1 MMGIMDMFKKNP
13 LEKLSMRELQGEE
26 LRLRN
31 KLDRIKKDVNEIE
44 KKKKQLFQEGVGAD
58 FLKKKMIAQEMK
70 SLDLEQKLRMKDFMT
85 AQRQHTLI
93 KNLVIVKRYQRELE
107 SQGIWKKLTS
117 IDPEK
122 LENALININ
131 LDGKAFDSILDDLN
145 RVFEMRLADE
155 SLKEDP
161 AEKELMEAWAKVE
174 SEESPEKIFDEVKK
188 KIEKE
193 EEI

>member
-1 MMGIMDMFKKNP
+1 MGFMDVFKKNP

-31 KLDRIKKDVNEIE
+31 KLDRIKRDVNEIE

-58 FLKKKMIAQEMK
+58 FLKKKMIAQEIK
-70 SLDLEQKLRMKDFMT
+70 SLDLEQKLKMKDFMT
-85 AQRQHTLI
+85 AQRQYTLI

-107 SQGIWKKLTS
+107 AQGVWKKLTS
-117 IDPEK
+117 MEPEELEKVLIDV
-122 LENALININ
+122 N
-131 LDGKAFDSILDDLN
+131 LDGKAFDGILDDLN

-161 AEKELMEAWAKVE
+161 VERDLMEAWAKVE
-174 SEESPEKIFDEVKK
+174 SGESPEKVFEEVKR

>member
-1 MMGIMDMFKKNP
+1 MGFMDVFKKNP

-31 KLDRIKKDVNEIE
+31 KLDRIKRDVNEIE

-58 FLKKKMIAQEMK
+58 FLKKKMIAQEIK
-70 SLDLEQKLRMKDFMT
+70 SLDLEQKLKMKDFMT
-85 AQRQHTLI
+85 AQRQYTLI

-107 SQGIWKKLTS
+107 AQGVWKKLTS
-117 IDPEK
+117 MEPEELEKVLIDVD
-122 LENALININ
+122 
-131 LDGKAFDSILDDLN
+131 LDGKAFDGILDDLN

-161 AEKELMEAWAKVE
+161 VERDLMEAWAKVE
-174 SEESPEKIFDEVKK
+174 SGESPEKVFEEVKR

>member
-1 MMGIMDMFKKNP
+1 MDVFKKNP

-31 KLDRIKKDVNEIE
+31 RLDRIKRDVNEIE

-58 FLKKKMIAQEMK
+58 FLKKKMIAQEIK
-70 SLDLEQKLRMKDFMT
+70 SLDLEQKLKMKDFMT
-85 AQRQHTLI
+85 AQRQYTLI

-107 SQGIWKKLTS
+107 AQGVWKKLTS
-117 IDPEK
+117 MEPEE
-122 LENALININ
+122 LEKALIDVN
-131 LDGKAFDSILDDLN
+131 LDGKAFDGILDDLN

-161 AEKELMEAWAKVE
+161 VERDLMEAWAKVE
-174 SEESPEKIFDEVKK
+174 SGESPEKVFEEVKR